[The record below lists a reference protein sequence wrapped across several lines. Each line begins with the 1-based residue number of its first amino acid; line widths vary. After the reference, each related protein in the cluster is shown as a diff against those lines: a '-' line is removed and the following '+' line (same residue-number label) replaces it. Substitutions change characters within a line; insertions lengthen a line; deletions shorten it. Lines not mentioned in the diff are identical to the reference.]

1 MAKALAILQRMDEM
15 MDAAL
20 RAPGGLKESA
30 LRALGSALCHAQ
42 GVLMDHHRNSIEP
55 SLVEACSHARTLKEG
70 ANAMHNPLFPMRM

>member
-1 MAKALAILQRMDEM
+1 MRPCASLL
-15 MDAAL
+15 
-20 RAPGGLKESA
+20 SA
-30 LRALGSALCHAQ
+30 RSEVRSATQ